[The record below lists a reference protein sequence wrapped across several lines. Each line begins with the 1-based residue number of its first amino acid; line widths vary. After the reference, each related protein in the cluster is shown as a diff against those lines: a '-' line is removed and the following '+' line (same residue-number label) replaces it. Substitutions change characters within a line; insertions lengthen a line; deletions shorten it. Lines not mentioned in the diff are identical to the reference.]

1 MHKKLK
7 IAIYSGQIPSTTF
20 IESLIT
26 AVSEHHNVLLFGSQP
41 KEISYSNKN
50 IKVYKIPHNNWLK
63 LAYNLWRTLQL
74 LVQRPK
80 ALIALYK
87 EVKTYK
93 TAYHRWQNYS
103 KLLPMVLNQPD
114 ILHIQWAKNL
124 QNLMVLKTVF
134 NIPLVL
140 SLRGSQINYSP
151 IVSKELSIS
160 YRKNFP
166 KVDAF
171 HAVSIA
177 MGSEAEKYG
186 AVTEK
191 IKVIYSILPKM
202 FLDAYQPLQSK
213 KRSTIKI
220 LSVGRSHWIKGYT
233 YAIEAM
239 AELKNRGHTVHYQI
253 VGIDKAD
260 EELLFLIAEFGLS
273 QNVVLQPKMSQT
285 ELMAVMQTQ
294 DIMLL
299 SSLEE
304 GIANVVLEAMAM
316 GLPVIS
322 TNCGGMSEVVIPGET
337 GILVPV
343 RDGKAIAQAVI
354 DLQNMPIP
362 QLQNQSKNAH
372 ELVKSNFNMKSN
384 VGQFLEL
391 YQSISS

>member
-26 AVSEHHNVLLFGSQP
+26 GVSEHHDVLLFGSQP
-41 KEISYSNKN
+41 KVISYSNKN
-50 IKVYKIPHNNWLK
+50 IKVYKIPDNNWHK

-80 ALIALYK
+80 ELVALYK

-93 TAYHRWQNYS
+93 TAYHQWQNYS

-134 NIPLVL
+134 NIPIVL

-151 IVSKELSIS
+151 IISKELAIS
-160 YRKNFP
+160 YSKNFP

-171 HAVSIA
+171 HAVSKAI
-177 MGSEAEKYG
+177 GLEAEKYG
-186 AVTEK
+186 ASTEK
-191 IKVIYSILPKM
+191 IKVIYSILPKL

-213 KRSTIKI
+213 TGSTINI
-220 LSVGRSHWIKGYT
+220 LSVGRPHWIKGYT
-233 YAIEAM
+233 YAIESM
-239 AELKNRGHTVHYQI
+239 AELKNRGYSVQYQI
-253 VGIDKAD
+253 IGIDKPD

-285 ELMAVMQTQ
+285 KLMALMQTQ

-304 GIANVVLEAMAM
+304 GIANVVLESMAI

-322 TNCGGMSEVVIPGET
+322 TNCGGMSEVVIPGKT
-337 GILVPV
+337 GLLVPV

-354 DLQNMPIP
+354 DMRNMPL
-362 QLQNQSKNAH
+362 QELQNQSNNAH
-372 ELVKSNFNMKSN
+372 ELIKSKFNMHEN
-384 VGQFLEL
+384 VSQFLEL
-391 YQSISS
+391 YRSVRT